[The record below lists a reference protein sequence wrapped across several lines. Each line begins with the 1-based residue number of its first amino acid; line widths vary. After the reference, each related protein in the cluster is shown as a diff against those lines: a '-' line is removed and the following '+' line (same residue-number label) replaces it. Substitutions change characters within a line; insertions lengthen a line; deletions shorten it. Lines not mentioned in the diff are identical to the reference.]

1 MAKLYELSD
10 MNRSIWENIEAV
22 LDDPEID
29 WDAAEAD
36 LKQIE
41 QEFDSKIENCAKLT
55 VGMNGES
62 ESIAAEIERLTAR
75 RKALDNKTKRFKEY
89 VKNEMIY
96 SGRDKVKTDLFT
108 VAVQNSPASLK
119 VFNEAD
125 IPPEYFTVI
134 PETTKLDTAAV
145 KAALKDGRRIPGAE
159 LFVDT
164 HLRIK

>member
-10 MNRSIWENIEAV
+10 MNRTAWEDIEAA

-29 WDAAEAD
+29 WDAAEAE

-41 QEFDSKIENCAKLT
+41 QEFDGKVENCAKLI

-62 ESIAAEIERLTAR
+62 ASITAEIERLTAR
-75 RKALDNKTKRFKEY
+75 RRALDNKVRHFKEY
-89 VKNEMIY
+89 VKNEMLY
-96 SGRDKVKTDLFT
+96 SGRNRVKTDLFT
-108 VAVQNSPASLK
+108 IAVQNSPASLK
-119 VFNEAD
+119 VFNEAA
-125 IPPEYFTVI
+125 IPPEYFTLI

-145 KAALKDGRRIPGAE
+145 KAALKDGRQIPGAE

-164 HLRIK
+164 HLRIR

>member
-10 MNRSIWENIEAV
+10 MNRSIWENIEAA

-41 QEFDSKIENCAKLT
+41 QEFDGKVENCAKLI

-75 RKALDNKTKRFKEY
+75 RRALDNKVKRFKEY

-96 SGRDKVKTDLFT
+96 SGRDKVKTNLFT
-108 VAVQNSPASLK
+108 IAVQNSPASLK

-134 PETTKLDTAAV
+134 PETTKLDAAAV
-145 KAALKDGRRIPGAE
+145 KTALKDGKQIPGAE

-164 HLRIK
+164 HLRIR